1 MYRQRAEVFRVSL
14 FEFDQERY
22 IKGREEAAAER
33 GREEGRQA
41 GRKVGREE
49 GTLLLQIH
57 QVRKKMEKGLSI
69 AEIAD
74 MLEEKEDRIQKI
86 YDVLST
92 NVKVSDE
99 NCMELVGE
107 KVNM

>member
-1 MYRQRAEVFRVSL
+1 
-14 FEFDQERY
+14 
-22 IKGREEAAAER
+22 
-33 GREEGRQA
+33 
-41 GRKVGREE
+41 
-49 GTLLLQIH
+49 
-57 QVRKKMEKGLSI
+57 MEKGLSI